1 MIVDGLDALLI
12 TNLTSDFIK
21 AVEFALAIDFSKAD
35 GLVFPFETIIRYIGG
50 LVATADLVNFLP
62 GAPRG
67 YSSQLTSQAVILAD
81 KLAPG
86 YGPQQRR

>member
-21 AVEFALAIDFSKAD
+21 AVEFALTIDFSKAD
-35 GLVFPFETIIRYIGG
+35 GLVFPFETIIRYLGG

-62 GAPRG
+62 DAPQG
-67 YSSQLTSQAVILAD
+67 FSSQLTAQAVILAD

-86 YGPQQRR
+86 YSPHQLR